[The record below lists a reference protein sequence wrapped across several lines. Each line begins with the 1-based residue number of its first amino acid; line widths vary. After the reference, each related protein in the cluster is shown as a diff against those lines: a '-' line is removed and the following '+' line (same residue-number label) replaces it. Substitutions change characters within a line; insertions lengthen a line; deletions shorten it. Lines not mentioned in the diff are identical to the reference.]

1 MTLSRREAV
10 LGTTR
15 RQIKVLVPIVLCLV
29 LVGSSISGCAGFAE
43 PLPSLSM
50 SPSSLSMSTK
60 VGSTGSQVA
69 TVTNVGTSSLGVSQA
84 TVSGAGFSLT
94 GLTLPIA
101 LSPGQSKSFTV
112 KFGATKPGTV
122 DGILSLVTDAQHR
135 PFVVALRGAT
145 GSSAAAVSSVTL
157 SPASASLSPNG
168 KVQFTAAVQGTTTND
183 SVTWTA
189 STGAITSSGA
199 FTAPATAG
207 TARITATSNAD
218 STISASATVTVTSA
232 PTPPP
237 PDPAVSSVTISPSSA
252 SSVINGKLSFAA
264 TVSGTTSDKTV
275 TWKASLGSITG
286 AGVYAA
292 PAKPGTATV
301 TATSNADPTKTA
313 SAIVTVTSTASP
325 APVINSLS
333 TAPTTVQEGQSSLL
347 QWSTTGASTLA
358 VSGVGTVTGTS
369 ARVLPSSTTTYTLT
383 ATNASGSASR
393 SVTVTVQAAAPPPST
408 PPPAGSLG
416 TASVDASRPGIQI
429 PASFMGFSHEWGG
442 QNDLMGQPG
451 RTNNIYRQLLK
462 NLTAYG
468 SGPIMIR
475 MGGNSADSS
484 GEPTSATV
492 PPMAQ
497 LANDIGAK
505 FALDVNLGSNNV
517 QLAVSQAQ
525 NYVANM
531 PQGSLEAIEIGNEP
545 DLYSRNG
552 DRPSSYTVADYFA
565 DFGKWRGQISPVLPQ
580 GVKLM
585 GPSWCLSQSLPNLP
599 TFLAQESNV
608 SIISQHYYGG
618 TGTGNAPDYLLQDA
632 PAANGAQRF
641 ASSVSLAHQA
651 GMAFRIG
658 EMNSVAGG
666 GQPGVSDIF
675 ASALWSVDTMFEFA
689 SVGVDGV
696 NFHGNSSTYALF
708 TFDPSRRFTLTSVRP
723 VYYGALLFQQATANA
738 AKLLPVTVTTKANLK
753 VWATLDNRGVVR
765 VTLINKDKTAQGDV
779 TISLPGFGSAQ
790 TIRLSAA
797 NYQATHGVTIGGQT
811 FDGSTDGNILGTLS
825 EETVTPSGG
834 VYSVTLP
841 PTSAALLTIQP

>member
-1 MTLSRREAV
+1 
-10 LGTTR
+10 
-15 RQIKVLVPIVLCLV
+15 
-29 LVGSSISGCAGFAE
+29 
-43 PLPSLSM
+43 
-50 SPSSLSMSTK
+50 
-60 VGSTGSQVA
+60 
-69 TVTNVGTSSLGVSQA
+69 
-84 TVSGAGFSLT
+84 
-94 GLTLPIA
+94 
-101 LSPGQSKSFTV
+101 
-112 KFGATKPGTV
+112 
-122 DGILSLVTDAQHR
+122 
-135 PFVVALRGAT
+135 
-145 GSSAAAVSSVTL
+145 
-157 SPASASLSPNG
+157 
-168 KVQFTAAVQGTTTND
+168 
-183 SVTWTA
+183 
-189 STGAITSSGA
+189 
-199 FTAPATAG
+199 
-207 TARITATSNAD
+207 
-218 STISASATVTVTSA
+218 
-232 PTPPP
+232 
-237 PDPAVSSVTISPSSA
+237 
-252 SSVINGKLSFAA
+252 
-264 TVSGTTSDKTV
+264 
-275 TWKASLGSITG
+275 
-286 AGVYAA
+286 
-292 PAKPGTATV
+292 
-301 TATSNADPTKTA
+301 
-313 SAIVTVTSTASP
+313 
-325 APVINSLS
+325 
-333 TAPTTVQEGQSSLL
+333 
-347 QWSTTGASTLA
+347 
-358 VSGVGTVTGTS
+358 
-369 ARVLPSSTTTYTLT
+369 
-383 ATNASGSASR
+383 
-393 SVTVTVQAAAPPPST
+393 
-408 PPPAGSLG
+408 
-416 TASVDASRPGIQI
+416 
-429 PASFMGFSHEWGG
+429 MGFSHEWGG

-451 RTNNIYRQLLK
+451 RTNNIYRQLLR

-484 GEPTSATV
+484 GQPTSTTV

-497 LANDIGAK
+497 LATDIGAK

-552 DRPSSYTVADYFA
+552 DRPSSYTMGDYFA
-565 DFGKWRGQISPVLPQ
+565 DFEKWGGQISPVLPQ

-585 GPSWCLSQSLPNLP
+585 GPSWCLSQSLPSLP

-608 SIISQHYYGG
+608 SIVSQHYYGG
-618 TGTGNAPDYLLQDA
+618 TGTGNAPDYLLQNG

-641 ASSVSLAHQA
+641 ASSVILAHQA
-651 GMAFRIG
+651 GRSFRIG

-708 TFDPSRRFTLTSVRP
+708 TFDPSRKFTLLSVRP
-723 VYYGALLFQQATANA
+723 VYYGALLFQQATANGA
-738 AKLLPVTVTTKANLK
+738 RLLPVTVTTQANLK
-753 VWATLDNRGVVR
+753 VWATLDNKGVVR

-834 VYSVTLP
+834 VYSVTVP